1 MIELHAGRV
10 FLYWFGSTPNI
21 CVADYAMAKQLL
33 AERTGIFAKNR
44 SNANLLRLLG
54 EGLVLA
60 NGDDWHRHKKVVH
73 PAFNT
78 DKLKV
83 RRRTDAG
90 AGSGRRRRTPWII
103 GTDTQLLLVIGSTCL
118 SL

>member
-1 MIELHAGRV
+1 MERAGRV
-10 FLYWFGSTPNI
+10 FVYWFGSTPNI

-33 AERTGIFAKNR
+33 AERTGLFAKNR

-60 NGDDWHRHKKVVH
+60 NGDHWQRHKKVVH

-83 RRRTDAG
+83 RRTHADRRPPAG
-90 AGSGRRRRTPWII
+90 AGATTYAMDWH
-103 GTDTQLLLVIGSTCL
+103 
-118 SL
+118 

>member
-1 MIELHAGRV
+1 MDPPLRFVILPPDILSVRLAAGLTPYVMMDRAAGRV

-33 AERTGIFAKNR
+33 AERTGLFAKNH
-44 SNANLLRLLG
+44 SNANILRLLG

-60 NGDDWHRHKKVVH
+60 NGDHWHRHKKVVH

-83 RRRTDAG
+83 R
-90 AGSGRRRRTPWII
+90 SS
-103 GTDTQLLLVIGSTCL
+103 Q
-118 SL
+118 

>member
-1 MIELHAGRV
+1 M
-10 FLYWFGSTPNI
+10 FLYWFGPTPNI

-33 AERTGIFAKNR
+33 AERTGLFAKNR
-44 SNANLLRLLG
+44 SNANFLRLLG

-83 RRRTDAG
+83 SSHADRRPP
-90 AGSGRRRRTPWII
+90 GRGDDVRRELAPIPNF
-103 GTDTQLLLVIGSTCL
+103 C
-118 SL
+118 

>member
-1 MIELHAGRV
+1 M
-10 FLYWFGSTPNI
+10 FLFWVGSTPNI

-33 AERTGIFAKNR
+33 AERTGLFAKNR
-44 SNANLLRLLG
+44 SNANFLRLLG

-83 RRRTDAG
+83 RSHAD
-90 AGSGRRRRTPWII
+90 GRPPAPGRGDDI
-103 GTDTQLLLVIGSTCL
+103 QLLLVSSTCL
-118 SL
+118 SFYRSSP